1 MTAALEKAKS
11 LLKFASDQ
19 GAKQDTFELT
29 LSETEAF
36 ELLDWFIG
44 QYGDNT
50 LLADDVAMA
59 RIDKNPWD
67 VLSNFTLLGLKM
79 APIPV
84 LH

>member
-1 MTAALEKAKS
+1 MAALEKAKS
-11 LLKFASDQ
+11 LIEFAKSC

-50 LLADDVAMA
+50 LLADDVEMA
-59 RIDKNPWD
+59 KMAKNPWP
-67 VLSNFTLLGLKM
+67 VISNFTLLGLRM
-79 APIPV
+79 APVAV